1 MSRKHKQSK
10 LASPKNAPH
19 RRQKQKTRNLSWLWA
34 SLGILLVAVL
44 GILVLRPKATDS
56 TELTLAQVKAKIQQ
70 GAFLLDVRTQ
80 QEWDQFHLA
89 SSTLIPLD
97 ELPDR
102 LNELPK
108 DQDIFVVGLSGQR
121 AQSGVTLLK
130 QAGFSR
136 VSFMSGGLQAWM
148 NAGYPVDSGLP

>member
-1 MSRKHKQSK
+1 MSRKHKRSK
-10 LASPKNAPH
+10 LASVNTPTY
-19 RRQKQKTRNLSWLWA
+19 RRQKPKKRNLAWLWVGLGA
-34 SLGILLVAVL
+34 LLVAAVGILL
-44 GILVLRPKATDS
+44 LRPKTAPS
-56 TELTLAQVKAKIQQ
+56 IELTLAEANAKLLQ
-70 GAFLLDVRTQ
+70 GAFFLDVRTQ
-80 QEWDQFHLA
+80 QEWDQFRIA
-89 SSTLIPLD
+89 GSTLIPLD
-97 ELPDR
+97 ELPNR

-108 DQDIFVVGLSGQR
+108 DQDIVMVCQSGQR